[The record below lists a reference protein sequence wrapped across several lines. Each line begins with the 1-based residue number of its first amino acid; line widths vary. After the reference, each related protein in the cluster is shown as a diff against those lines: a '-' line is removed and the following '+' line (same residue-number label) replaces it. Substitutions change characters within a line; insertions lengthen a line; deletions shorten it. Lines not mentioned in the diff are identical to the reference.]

1 MIKVVFDVEQS
12 GLPPS
17 IGIDSKAW
25 DIKFSAKDDCNVF
38 LGLSIN
44 LNT

>member
-17 IGIDSKAW
+17 IGIDSKVW
-25 DIKFSAKDDCNVF
+25 DIKFSAYGDYSVF